1 MLSIEKIFLKLS
13 SDHTPRW
20 VVLLIDVALCAFSYV
35 FIAFVILDFTFE
47 PYGTAWLFKTLSM
60 VLFFKI
66 AAFVLTRVY
75 QGLVRYTSVSDAIRI
90 FNASLISSL
99 SVLAF
104 DFFLYFFEKSTEFY
118 IPLSIL
124 LLDFFMCLVVL
135 SSSRIV
141 YKLLYSY
148 YKSSPHE
155 PKQNIAIFG
164 AGESGIITK
173 RSLDKDSR
181 SVYNVVGFLDDD
193 EKMVGKKVEGVNIY
207 SSSPTVFVELI
218 KKYNIHTILISIQNI
233 QPKRKKD
240 IIELCLKLQVEVKN
254 VPQVER
260 WINGELSLAQF
271 QNVNIEDLLDRDEIT
286 LDKKIISREVSG
298 KRVLITGASGSI
310 GSEIVRQLRF
320 FHPEKIY
327 LLDQA
332 ESPLYELEIE
342 LREKLKFTAFE
353 IIVADVRNEV
363 RMENVFSTFK
373 PQVVY
378 HAAAYKHVPL
388 MEDNP
393 SEAINTNVLGT
404 KVIADLAVRFG
415 IEKFV
420 FVSTD
425 KAVNPTSVMG
435 CSKRIAEIYI
445 QSLNEYLSKVGDT
458 RYTQFV
464 TTRFGNVLGSSGS
477 VIPVFQK
484 QIKEGG
490 PVTVTHP
497 EITRYFMTIPEACQ
511 LVLEA
516 GAIGRGGEILI
527 FDMGESV
534 RIIDL
539 AKKMIRL
546 AGMELGKDIQ
556 IVFSGLRPGE
566 KLKEELLN
574 DKEKTIPTHHPKIM
588 VAQVQSY
595 KYELAYREIEDLI
608 TLFKTQNNKSIVA
621 KMKIIVPEFISN
633 NSVFE
638 LLDEEVTH
646 KN

>member
-1 MLSIEKIFLKLS
+1 MFSLEKIFLKFS
-13 SDHTPRW
+13 YNHTPRW
-20 VVLLIDVALCAFSYV
+20 VVFFIDVLLCAFSYI
-35 FIAFVILDFTFE
+35 FITYISLNFSFE
-47 PYGTAWLFKTLSM
+47 PYGTTWLIESLAVVLLFKIL
-60 VLFFKI
+60 
-66 AAFVLTRVY
+66 AFALTRMY
-75 QGLVRYTSVSDAIRI
+75 KSLVRYTSVSDAIRI
-90 FNASLISSL
+90 LFAAFISSSCIL
-99 SVLAF
+99 TF
-104 DFFLYFFEKSTEFY
+104 DFVHYFYTNAHQFY
-118 IPLSIL
+118 IPIRII
-124 LLDFFMCLVVL
+124 LLDFFICLVAL
-135 SSSRIV
+135 SSSRV
-141 YKLLYSY
+141 TYKLLYSY

-181 SVYNVVGFLDDD
+181 SAYKIIAFFDDD
-193 EKMVGKKVEGVNIY
+193 EKKVGKKVEGINIFN
-207 SSSPTVFVELI
+207 SSQLFDLI
-218 KKYNIHTILISIQNI
+218 NKYKISTILISVQNI
-233 QPKRKKD
+233 SPKRKKE
-240 IIELCLKLQVEVKN
+240 IIELCLKLKVEVKN
-254 VPQVER
+254 VPRVER

-271 QNVNIEDLLDRDEIT
+271 QNVNIEDLLERDEIS
-286 LDKKIISREVSG
+286 LDKNAITREVSG
-298 KRVLITGASGSI
+298 KRVLVTGASGSI
-310 GSEIVRQLRF
+310 GSEIARQLRF

-332 ESPLYELEIE
+332 ESPLYELELE
-342 LREKLKFTAFE
+342 LREKLKFTDFE
-353 IIVADVRNEV
+353 IVVADVRNEV
-363 RMENVFSTFK
+363 RMENVFNTFK
-373 PQVVY
+373 PHVVY
-378 HAAAYKHVPL
+378 HAAAYKHVPI

-393 SEAINTNVLGT
+393 SEAINTNVFGT
-404 KVIADLAVRFG
+404 KVVADLSVRYR

-445 QSLNEYLSKVGDT
+445 QSLNEHLSKVGGMH
-458 RYTQFV
+458 YTQFV
-464 TTRFGNVLGSSGS
+464 TTRFGNVLGSNGS

-534 RIIDL
+534 RIVDL

-546 AGMELGKDIQ
+546 AGLELGKDIQ

-588 VAQVQSY
+588 IAHVQSY
-595 KYELAYREIEDLI
+595 KYEQAYRELEDLI
-608 TLFKTQNNKSIVA
+608 KLFKTQNNDSIVA
-621 KMKIIVPEFISN
+621 KMKIIVPEFISK

-638 LLDEEVTH
+638 SLDAGLMH
-646 KN
+646 S

>member
-1 MLSIEKIFLKLS
+1 M
-13 SDHTPRW
+13 
-20 VVLLIDVALCAFSYV
+20 
-35 FIAFVILDFTFE
+35 
-47 PYGTAWLFKTLSM
+47 
-60 VLFFKI
+60 
-66 AAFVLTRVY
+66 Y
-75 QGLVRYTSVSDAIRI
+75 QGLVRYTSISDAIRI
-90 FNASLISSL
+90 LAAVFISS
-99 SVLAF
+99 SSILAF
-104 DFFLYFFEKSTEFY
+104 DFVVYFVSENPELY
-118 IPLSIL
+118 IPISII
-124 LLDFFMCLVVL
+124 LLDFFITLVAL
-135 SSSRIV
+135 AFSRV
-141 YKLLYSY
+141 AYKLLYSY
-148 YKSSPHE
+148 YRSSPHE
-155 PKQNIAIFG
+155 PKENIAIFG

-181 SVYNVVGFLDDD
+181 SSYKIVAFLDDD
-193 EKMVGKKVEGVNIY
+193 EKKAWKKVEGINIY
-207 SSSPTVFVELI
+207 HSTSESITEVIE
-218 KKYNIHTILISIQNI
+218 KYKIHTILISVQNI
-233 QPKRKKD
+233 APKRKKE
-240 IIELCLKLQVEVKN
+240 IIELCLKLKVIVKS
-254 VPQVER
+254 VPRVER

-298 KRVLITGASGSI
+298 KRVLVTGASGSI
-310 GSEIVRQLRF
+310 GSEIARQLRF

-342 LREKLKFTAFE
+342 LREKLRFNAFE
-353 IIVADVRNEV
+353 IVVADVRNEV
-363 RMENVFSTFK
+363 RMENVFATFK

-393 SEAINTNVLGT
+393 SEAINTNVFGT
-404 KVIADLAVRFG
+404 KVVADLAVRFR

-445 QSLNEYLSKVGDT
+445 QSLNEHLFKVGGT
-458 RYTQFV
+458 TYTQFV
-464 TTRFGNVLGSSGS
+464 TTRFGNVLGSNGS

-497 EITRYFMTIPEACQ
+497 DITRYFMTIPEACQ

-534 RIIDL
+534 RIVDL
-539 AKKMIRL
+539 ARKMIKL

-588 VAQVQSY
+588 IAHVQSY
-595 KYELAYREIEDLI
+595 KYEQAYRELEDLI
-608 TLFKTQNNKSIVA
+608 KLFKTQNNDSIVA
-621 KMKIIVPEFISN
+621 KMKIIVPEFISK

-638 LLDEEVTH
+638 SLDAGVIQ
-646 KN
+646 

>member
-1 MLSIEKIFLKLS
+1 MLSVEKIFIKLS
-13 SDHTPRW
+13 SNHTPRW
-20 VVLLIDVALCAFSYV
+20 VIFLIDVLLCAFSYV
-35 FIAFVILDFTFE
+35 FITYIVLNFSLQPFGADWLIETLCVIL
-47 PYGTAWLFKTLSM
+47 LFKVFS
-60 VLFFKI
+60 FI
-66 AAFVLTRVY
+66 LTQVY
-75 QGLVRYTSVSDAIRI
+75 QGMVRYTSVSDAIRI
-90 FNASLISSL
+90 LGAVSISSL
-99 SVLAF
+99 SILAF
-104 DFFLYFFEKSTEFY
+104 DFMLYFLNGRYEFY
-118 IPLSIL
+118 IPIRIVV
-124 LLDFFMCLVVL
+124 LDFFVCLVAL
-135 SSSRIV
+135 SSSRV
-141 YKLLYSY
+141 AYKLLYSY
-148 YKSSPHE
+148 YRSSPHE

-181 SVYNVVGFLDDD
+181 TTYKIVAFFDDD
-193 EKMVGKKVEGVNIY
+193 EKKEGTKLEGINIY
-207 SSSPTVFVELI
+207 NSSSDNIAEVI
-218 KKYNIHTILISIQNI
+218 KKNKIHTILISIQNI
-233 QPKRKKD
+233 APKRKKE
-240 IIELCLKLQVEVKN
+240 IIELCLNLKIEVKS
-254 VPQVER
+254 VPRVDR

-271 QNVNIEDLLDRDEIT
+271 QNVNIEDLLDRDEIK
-286 LDKKIISREVSG
+286 LDKKAVSREVSG

-310 GSEIVRQLRF
+310 GSEIARQLRF
-320 FHPEKIY
+320 YHPEKIY

-353 IIVADVRNEV
+353 IIVADVRNEA
-363 RMENVFSTFK
+363 RMENVFATFK

-393 SEAINTNVLGT
+393 SEAINTNVYGT
-404 KVIADLAVRFG
+404 KVVADLAVRYS
-415 IEKFV
+415 IQKFV

-445 QSLNEYLSKVGDT
+445 QSLGEHLSKVGGIHYT
-458 RYTQFV
+458 RFV
-464 TTRFGNVLGSSGS
+464 TTRFGNVLGSNGS

-497 EITRYFMTIPEACQ
+497 DITRFFMTIPEACQ

-516 GAIGRGGEILI
+516 GAIGQGGEILI

-534 RIIDL
+534 RIVDL
-539 AKKMIRL
+539 AKKMIHL

-588 VAQVQSY
+588 IAHVQSY
-595 KYELAYREIEDLI
+595 KYEQAYRELEDLI
-608 TLFKTQNNKSIVA
+608 RLFKSQNNDSIVA

-638 LLDEEVTH
+638 SLDAGVL
-646 KN
+646 N